1 MANVVLQN
9 LHVGPAAVSPSHDIE
24 VFACTIE
31 QEGFDGSLACKRKG
45 RQWLIQTMVNGAVR
59 SEQAYP
65 TALQQGDDAVNP
77 GESREGAVAGNVR
90 DADPPVEGIESSTMR
105 HADDFARQTTPVFPG
120 RRWQAVAVESVNGQR
135 DDLVQME
142 EQYTVQLL
150 GTPPSLG
157 C

>member
-59 SEQAYP
+59 SEQAHP
-65 TALQQGDDAVNP
+65 TALQQGDDAVHP
-77 GESREGAVAGNVR
+77 GESREGPLLAMCAMLTRQSKESSPPPCGMQTISRVKPPPFFQGVAGKLWRSNR
-90 DADPPVEGIESSTMR
+90 
-105 HADDFARQTTPVFPG
+105 
-120 RRWQAVAVESVNGQR
+120 
-135 DDLVQME
+135 
-142 EQYTVQLL
+142 
-150 GTPPSLG
+150 
-157 C
+157 